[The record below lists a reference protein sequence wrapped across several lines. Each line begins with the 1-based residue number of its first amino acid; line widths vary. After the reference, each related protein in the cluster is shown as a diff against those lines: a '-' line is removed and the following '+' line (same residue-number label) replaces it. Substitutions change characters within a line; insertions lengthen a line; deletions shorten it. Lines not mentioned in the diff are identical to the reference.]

1 MYKNYLY
8 IQLQK
13 LQLNYIKFVEHI
25 TFNRCINLVLLLILT
40 HYREKKYMQ
49 QYRKCLTTYV
59 MALHVYRI
67 ITITLLRKYNTN
79 RVRL

>member
-1 MYKNYLY
+1 MHKNYLY

-40 HYREKKYMQ
+40 HYREKKVHATVPKMLNYLC
-49 QYRKCLTTYV
+49 YGI
-59 MALHVYRI
+59 A
-67 ITITLLRKYNTN
+67 
-79 RVRL
+79 RL